1 MIFNRYMF
9 LILIIA
15 FFGCNNASKKEVKKL
30 ISIDNDIY
38 LPLPEIVEEPKDNIS
53 NAEKIRLG
61 KLLFY
66 DPILSGNKDVACVTC
81 HHPNFGYAE
90 PLDIS
95 IGVNGVGLGLKRKF
109 KNPDSV
115 NFVKRNANTILNTA
129 YNGITI
135 KGQYHAKNAPMFWD
149 LREKGLEAQALIP
162 IQTLEEMRGTIIG
175 EDEILDVIIAR
186 LQSTPE
192 YVALFEKAFLSENTI
207 NKKNLAKAI
216 AAFERSLITPNSRFD
231 KYVQG
236 DENALSLAEKDG
248 FNLFKKAKCNS
259 CHSGPMFSDYK
270 MHILSVDDN
279 TKLDFLDTGIDSTY
293 AFRTPSL
300 RNLRYTAPYMHNGS
314 LQDLQAVLEF
324 YEDISNGNSKNVN
337 VPVKNIDSLARQIQI
352 KVMDMSFIISFL
364 NSLNSEDFDKKIPEN
379 VPSGLTV
386 GGDI

>member
-15 FFGCNNASKKEVKKL
+15 FVGCNNASKKEVKKL

-135 KGQYHAKNAPMFWD
+135 KGEYHAKNAPMFWD

-192 YVALFEKAFLSENTI
+192 YVELFEKAFLSENTI
-207 NKKNLAKAI
+207 NKENLAKAI

-279 TKLDFLDTGIDSTY
+279 TKLEFLDTGIDSTY

-364 NSLNSEDFDKKIPEN
+364 NSLNSEDFDKEIPES

>member
-1 MIFNRYMF
+1 MIFYRYMF

-15 FFGCNNASKKEVKKL
+15 FVGCNNASKKEVKKL

-135 KGQYHAKNAPMFWD
+135 KGEYHAKNAPMFWD

-192 YVALFEKAFLSENTI
+192 YVELFEKAFLNENTI
-207 NKKNLAKAI
+207 NKENLAKAI

-279 TKLDFLDTGIDSTY
+279 TKLEFLDTGIDSTY

-364 NSLNSEDFDKKIPEN
+364 NSLNSEDFDKEIPES

>member
-15 FFGCNNASKKEVKKL
+15 FVGCNNASKKEVKKL

-38 LPLPEIVEEPKDNIS
+38 LPLPEIIEEPKDNIS

-135 KGQYHAKNAPMFWD
+135 KGEYHAKNAPMFWD

-192 YVALFEKAFLSENTI
+192 YVELFEKAFLSENTI

-279 TKLDFLDTGIDSTY
+279 TKLEFLDTGIDSTY

-364 NSLNSEDFDKKIPEN
+364 NSLNSEDFDKEIPES

>member
-15 FFGCNNASKKEVKKL
+15 FVGCNNASKKEVKKL

-162 IQTLEEMRGTIIG
+162 IQTLEEMRGAIIG

-364 NSLNSEDFDKKIPEN
+364 NSLNSEDFDKEIPES

>member
-15 FFGCNNASKKEVKKL
+15 FVGCNNASKKEVKKL

-135 KGQYHAKNAPMFWD
+135 KGEYHAKNAPMFWD

-192 YVALFEKAFLSENTI
+192 YVELFEKAFLSENTI

-279 TKLDFLDTGIDSTY
+279 TKLEFLDTGIDSTY

-364 NSLNSEDFDKKIPEN
+364 NSLNSEDFDKEIPES

>member
-1 MIFNRYMF
+1 MIFNRYMY

-15 FFGCNNASKKEVKKL
+15 FVGCNNATKKKVEKL
-30 ISIDNDIY
+30 ISIDNDVY

-66 DPILSGNKDVACVTC
+66 DPILSGSKDVACVTC
-81 HHPNFGYAE
+81 HHPSFGYAE

-135 KGQYHAKNAPMFWD
+135 KGEYHSKNAPMFWD
-149 LREKGLEAQALIP
+149 LREKGLEAQALMP
-162 IQTLEEMRGTIIG
+162 IQTLEEMRGTSIG
-175 EDEILDVIIAR
+175 EHEILDVIIAR

-192 YVALFEKAFLSENTI
+192 YVELFEKAFLSEKTI
-207 NKKNLAKAI
+207 NKENLAKAI

-279 TKLDFLDTGIDSTY
+279 TKLNFLDTGIDSTY

-300 RNLRYTAPYMHNGS
+300 RNLRYTAPYMHNGN

-364 NSLNSEDFDKKIPEN
+364 NSLNSEEFDRVIPDS
-379 VPSGLTV
+379 VPSGLRV

>member
-15 FFGCNNASKKEVKKL
+15 FVGCNNASKKEVKKL

-364 NSLNSEDFDKKIPEN
+364 NSLNSEDFDKEIPES

>member
-135 KGQYHAKNAPMFWD
+135 KGEYHAKNAPMFWD

-162 IQTLEEMRGTIIG
+162 IQTLEEMRGAIIG

-192 YVALFEKAFLSENTI
+192 YVELFEKAFLSENTI

>member
-15 FFGCNNASKKEVKKL
+15 FVGCNNASKKEVKKL

-135 KGQYHAKNAPMFWD
+135 KGEYHAKNAPMFWD

-162 IQTLEEMRGTIIG
+162 IQTLEEMRGAIIG

-192 YVALFEKAFLSENTI
+192 YVELFEKAFLSENTI

-279 TKLDFLDTGIDSTY
+279 TKLEFLDTGIDSTY

-364 NSLNSEDFDKKIPEN
+364 NSLNSEDFDKEIPES

>member
-15 FFGCNNASKKEVKKL
+15 FVGCNNATKKKVKKL
-30 ISIDNDIY
+30 ISIDNDVY
-38 LPLPEIVEEPKDNIS
+38 LPLPEIIEEPKDNIS

-135 KGQYHAKNAPMFWD
+135 KGEYHAKNAPMFWD

-279 TKLDFLDTGIDSTY
+279 TKLEFLDTGIDSTY

-364 NSLNSEDFDKKIPEN
+364 NSLNSEDFDKEIPES

>member
-15 FFGCNNASKKEVKKL
+15 FVGCNNASKKEVKKL

-135 KGQYHAKNAPMFWD
+135 KGEYHAKNAPMFWD

-279 TKLDFLDTGIDSTY
+279 TKLEFLDTGIDSTY

-364 NSLNSEDFDKKIPEN
+364 NSLNSEDFDKEIPES